1 MLVSADPIVADP
13 DGPETALHQEQVHA
27 PESGP
32 VMGSSSASKA
42 LAVLAAMAEAGESEF
57 GVTQLGEM
65 VGVPKSTAHRLL
77 KALEGGGFVDRVG
90 NKYRVGPL
98 FFRLSEVARWS
109 QYGELREVACRPLAW
124 LFERS
129 QAVAVHLAVLCGP
142 NVLYLDKICKPAGT
156 RLPSRVGG
164 RFPATCTAL
173 GKAILAHST
182 PATVA
187 SVLDE
192 PLVRATP
199 RSVRGP
205 VRLATQLTDIR
216 RLGYA
221 TEAEESCHGMVCV
234 AAPVLIGGIASAAV
248 SLSVPSVVAG
258 GNDGR
263 LGSYGAHAIEA
274 ATRIARLIPGP
285 GWHEQQRTAV

>member
-1 MLVSADPIVADP
+1 MLVSADRMVTGSA
-13 DGPETALHQEQVHA
+13 EAQA
-27 PESGP
+27 PLA
-32 VMGSSSASKA
+32 GSSMAASSASKTLA
-42 LAVLAAMAEAGESEF
+42 LLAAMADATEPEF

-65 VGVPKSTAHRLL
+65 IGVPKSTAHRLL
-77 KALEGGGFVDRVG
+77 KALEAGGFVDRVG
-90 NKYRVGPL
+90 VKYRVGSL

-109 QYGELREVACRPLAW
+109 EYGELREVACRPLAW

-173 GKAILAHST
+173 GKAILAHSD

-192 PLVRATP
+192 PLPRATP
-199 RSVRGP
+199 RSVTGP
-205 VRLATQLTDIR
+205 GHLATQLGTIK

-221 TEAEESCHGMVCV
+221 TEAEESCHGMICV
-234 AAPVLIGGIASAAV
+234 AAPVLVDGTARAAV
-248 SLSVPSVVAG
+248 SLSVPSVGSG
-258 GNDGR
+258 GVEGR
-263 LGSYGAHAIEA
+263 LHSYGSQAIET
-274 ATRIARLIPGP
+274 ATRIARLLPDP
-285 GWHEQQRTAV
+285 TWHERPRAAVS